1 MKEEKNCLNCVY
13 CRIVEPK
20 GVKMPVC
27 DAGSGLACFIVN
39 EVKEAENF
47 VDYEPAEVKK

>member
-1 MKEEKNCLNCVY
+1 MIEKKSCLICVY

-27 DAGSGLACFIVN
+27 DAGSGLACFIVD
-39 EVKEAENF
+39 E
-47 VDYEPAEVKK
+47 KKKLKTVWTMNLRR

>member
-39 EVKEAENF
+39 EVKEAENC
-47 VDYEPAEVKK
+47 VDYEPAEAKK